1 MAPAAGGWRPV
12 SGGSHTVESRDA
24 GPGCNRAPAVL
35 QWRPVKAKL
44 RVWVVFGKRLKFGD
58 GRARLL
64 ELIGEHGSLRKAAGE
79 LGMSYRNAW
88 GYLRELEKAAGFKL
102 VERAPEGSSR
112 SGMRLTASGRDFLA
126 CYRKF
131 QRSLD
136 EAASRQFD
144 RTFKGKIFG
153 SRRVG

>member
-1 MAPAAGGWRPV
+1 MKP
-12 SGGSHTVESRDA
+12 
-24 GPGCNRAPAVL
+24 
-35 QWRPVKAKL
+35 KL

-58 GRARLL
+58 GRAHLL
-64 ELIGEHGSLRKAAGE
+64 ELIDERGSLRQAAAE

-88 GYLRELEKAAGFKL
+88 GYLRELEKAAGFEL

-136 EAASRQFD
+136 GAAARHFD
-144 RTFKGKIFG
+144 RAFKGKVFRS
-153 SRRVG
+153 SRRSPARSARASAAAR